1 MYKYYF
7 FMNPNL
13 CKEVMNVIEL
23 KPVTK
28 HNYMTVV
35 DLKVHPHQE
44 DFVAPNWLSLLEA
57 SYEEERYPF
66 AIYQNG
72 TIVGFLMSSYYPA
85 DDAYPIDS
93 WWLERLMI
101 DKEHQGKGIGRKALT
116 HFLKDYKPDKNVKEI
131 RIGVEPDNEWATR
144 LYESFGFTKE
154 GTVEG
159 ENVYAGEWK
168 A

>member
-1 MYKYYF
+1 MYCFVIK
-7 FMNPNL
+7 PKL
-13 CKEVMNVIEL
+13 RKEVITMIDL

-35 DLKVHPHQE
+35 DLKVHPQQE
-44 DFVAPNWLSLLEA
+44 EFVAPNWLSLLEA

-66 AIYQNG
+66 AIYHEG
-72 TIVGFLMSSYYPA
+72 SVVGFLMCSYYPA

-101 DKEHQGKGIGRKALT
+101 DKEHQGKGIGRQALT
-116 HFLKDYKPDKNVKEI
+116 HFLRDYKPDKSVKEI
-131 RIGVEPDNEWATR
+131 RIGVEPDNERATK

-159 ENVYAGEWK
+159 ENVLVGKWK